1 MTNQSKSWKAPPPI
15 VFILLGLIIFGG
27 TTWYKKNSHHSKVP
41 QSITQPQWQPKRSSL
56 GEHILIKAKATN
68 EKQEGIKA
76 FADRDYQNAIALFQA
91 SLKQFPNDPET
102 LIYLNNAQ
110 VATLNPVK
118 IAIVVPIGSDS
129 NVAQEMLRGVAQAQA
144 EFNSQGGNL
153 QVEIVNDEDKPKI
166 ATQVANQIVKD
177 ASILG
182 LIGHYSSDAS
192 LAAAPVYEEN
202 GLVAIS
208 PTSTSVSLTE
218 AGDYIFR
225 TVPSDLFAGNSLAQY
240 FLEKLTKQKAAIF
253 YNSESNYSN
262 SLKEAFSAN
271 LLINGGEI
279 TSESDVIAPNFNA
292 DKAVQQALDQGAEA
306 LVLLTTSNT
315 LNQTFDIAAVNNRQ
329 LPLLGGDS
337 IYTSQTLQTG
347 EKNVVGMVVS
357 LPWHI
362 QGNSNPSFSQ
372 AATRLWGGNVNW
384 RTAMT
389 YDATQSLIAGI
400 KADPSRQGIQQTL
413 SKAGFS
419 VTGASGTVK
428 FLPSGERNLGIQLVR
443 VEVDSNSE
451 FGYSFVL
458 VD

>member
-27 TTWYKKNSHHSKVP
+27 TTWFKKNSHHSNTS
-41 QSITQPQWQPKRSSL
+41 QSITQAQWQPKPSSL

-68 EKQEGIKA
+68 EKQEGINA
-76 FADRDYQNAIALFQA
+76 FANQDYQNAIALFQA
-91 SLKQFPNDPET
+91 SLKQIPNDPET

-110 VATLNPVK
+110 AATSNPVK
-118 IAIVVPIGSDS
+118 IAVVVPIGSDS

-153 QVEIVNDEDKPKI
+153 QVEIVNDEDKPEI

-177 ASILG
+177 TSILG
-182 LIGHYSSDAS
+182 LIGHYSSDAT
-192 LAAAPVYEEN
+192 LAAAPVYQQN

-208 PTSTSVSLTE
+208 PTSTSVSLAE

-225 TVPSDLFAGNSLAQY
+225 TVPSDLFAGNYLAQY

-262 SLKEAFSAN
+262 SLKEAFSTN
-271 LLINGGEI
+271 LLNNGGEI
-279 TSESDVIAPNFNA
+279 VAESDVIAPNFNA
-292 DKAVQQALDQGAEA
+292 DEAVQQAKNQGAEA
-306 LVLLTTSNT
+306 LVLLTTSDT
-315 LNQTFDIAAVNNRQ
+315 LNQTFDIVAVNDRQ

-337 IYTSQTLQTG
+337 IYTPQTLQTG
-347 EKNVVGMVVS
+347 GKNVVGMVVS

-362 QGNSNPSFSQ
+362 RGNNNPGFSK
-372 AATRLWGGNVNW
+372 AATHLWGGNVNW

-419 VTGASGTVK
+419 VTGASGIVK
-428 FLPSGERNLGIQLVR
+428 FLPSGERNLRMQLVQ
-443 VEVDSNSE
+443 VEIDSNSE
-451 FGYSFVL
+451 FGYSFVPTN
-458 VD
+458 